1 VNIKLIVLPLALI
14 LVLTLILSPA
24 PSLDASSLFDKVI
37 RLHVVAD
44 SDLPEAQALKLR
56 VRDALLP
63 LTSELLRD
71 VQSKAQAEQRLR
83 AACDRIGALAEQ
95 TLEQAGCP
103 QSVRI
108 TLDTEHYPARTY
120 ANFSLPGG
128 EYTSLRVEIGA
139 GKGENWWCV
148 LYPSLCLSASAADAE
163 SAFLAAGFTP
173 EQIRLLQG
181 GSPRPFR
188 IRFRL
193 IEWLTEL
200 FS

>member
-1 VNIKLIVLPLALI
+1 M
-14 LVLTLILSPA
+14 PA
-24 PSLDASSLFDKVI
+24 
-37 RLHVVAD
+37 
-44 SDLPEAQALKLR
+44 
-56 VRDALLP
+56 
-63 LTSELLRD
+63 
-71 VQSKAQAEQRLR
+71 
-83 AACDRIGALAEQ
+83 IGAHH
-95 TLEQAGCP
+95 AGYRALSRP
-103 QSVRI
+103 HLRQ
-108 TLDTEHYPARTY
+108 LL
-120 ANFSLPGG
+120 LPGG